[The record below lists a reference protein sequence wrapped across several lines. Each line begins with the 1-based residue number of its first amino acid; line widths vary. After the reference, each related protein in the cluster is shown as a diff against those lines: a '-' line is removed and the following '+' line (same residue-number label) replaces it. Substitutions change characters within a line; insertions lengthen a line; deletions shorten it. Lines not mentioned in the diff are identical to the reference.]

1 MALSKVIAFRRIIQT
16 SYNHK
21 ITQMCPPFLR
31 FLFEVLDDTQSK
43 VTRRILYTGDFRFES
58 QPLTSLRS
66 LHLNG
71 APLTFDELHLDTTFA
86 HPEYDTFPSR
96 DEAIRAVWEI
106 VSGWIKKNGMY
117 RMHRNKHVVLF
128 HLPGNLTLALTLS

>member
-1 MALSKVIAFRRIIQT
+1 
-16 SYNHK
+16 
-21 ITQMCPPFLR
+21 MCPPFLR